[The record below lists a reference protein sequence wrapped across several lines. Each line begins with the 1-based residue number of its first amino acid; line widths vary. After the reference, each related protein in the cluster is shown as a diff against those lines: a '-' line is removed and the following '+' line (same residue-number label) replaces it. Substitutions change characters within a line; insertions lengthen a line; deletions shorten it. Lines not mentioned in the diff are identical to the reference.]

1 MDKRI
6 AKLKR
11 FIDKYGEDF
20 LEDGT
25 KTRIVNSLENGNKS
39 LALEILNSMNDE
51 WLIRTKELGRFLI
64 FTDTTYRLPKGK
76 QSNEPFYKA
85 NYIDSLELQ
94 TEHIPTLRRIILREK
109 DKNPLFKGWE
119 I

>member
-6 AKLKR
+6 SKLKR

-25 KTRIVNSLENGNKS
+25 KTRIVNSLE
-39 LALEILNSMNDE
+39 
-51 WLIRTKELGRFLI
+51 
-64 FTDTTYRLPKGK
+64 
-76 QSNEPFYKA
+76 
-85 NYIDSLELQ
+85 LQ
-94 TEHIPTLRRIILREK
+94 TENILTLRRMILKEK
-109 DKNPLFKGWE
+109 DKNPLFNGWE